1 MALRERE
8 ELLGSV
14 KKDIDAF
21 NKQGDHCGLYLSYP
35 HPPPFPKA
43 FTYSMANFK
52 FLSHSVWPGT
62 CLIGGEG
69 ESSSNSRVHIEHAC
83 WLLSS
88 MLLLFLKTFSNLQI
102 GSTGLNRRSELFMKE
117 TDHLRNSERLI
128 DDQIAIAMATKE
140 NLTQQRGAF
149 HSISQRLVNTLHKFP
164 LINSLVQRINLRK
177 RRDSIILASVIAIC
191 LILLILYSLRNWCVE
206 GLDFWMDRRIPK
218 RC

>member
-1 MALRERE
+1 MLHILQRHRDILQDYSHEFQKTKSNIMALRERE

-83 WLLSS
+83 
-88 MLLLFLKTFSNLQI
+88 
-102 GSTGLNRRSELFMKE
+102 
-117 TDHLRNSERLI
+117 
-128 DDQIAIAMATKE
+128 
-140 NLTQQRGAF
+140 
-149 HSISQRLVNTLHKFP
+149 
-164 LINSLVQRINLRK
+164 
-177 RRDSIILASVIAIC
+177 
-191 LILLILYSLRNWCVE
+191 
-206 GLDFWMDRRIPK
+206 
-218 RC
+218 